1 MFPSQISQ
9 SYFFSSE
16 NANLGYYWWDLEV
29 TLFWSSATL
38 ITKSWA
44 WLSYLSAFQIQVMQ
58 VYLYDSR
65 EIL

>member
-1 MFPSQISQ
+1 MFLSQISQ

-16 NANLGYYWWDLEV
+16 DANLGNYWRDLEI

-58 VYLYDSR
+58 VYLYDSKD
-65 EIL
+65 IL